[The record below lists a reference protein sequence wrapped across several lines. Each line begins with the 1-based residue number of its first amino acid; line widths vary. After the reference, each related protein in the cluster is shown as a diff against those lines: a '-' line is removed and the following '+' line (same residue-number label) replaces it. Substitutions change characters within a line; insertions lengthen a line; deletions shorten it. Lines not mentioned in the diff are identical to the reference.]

1 MENVKYKLAGVLCA
15 GLLTAC
21 SYPSVVTMP
30 TSARS
35 YQPMVM
41 PVNNGSIYQPQTAV
55 MLFEENLARNVGD
68 VVTIQISES
77 LETSDTSNTTIGR
90 KTSVQNTGTAD
101 DGAPAI
107 IRTIM
112 GRNNF
117 SGTGDSQ
124 FKGNGSIANKNGVT
138 ATLAATVIDVLP
150 NGNLLI
156 GGDKR
161 VSLHGQQSVLRVT
174 GVIRRKD
181 IQSGNIVS
189 SKKIADARIELVG
202 QGTVSDA
209 NTMSWM
215 QKIFLS
221 LSPI

>member
-1 MENVKYKLAGVLCA
+1 
-15 GLLTAC
+15 
-21 SYPSVVTMP
+21 
-30 TSARS
+30 
-35 YQPMVM
+35 
-41 PVNNGSIYQPQTAV
+41 
-55 MLFEENLARNVGD
+55 
-68 VVTIQISES
+68 
-77 LETSDTSNTTIGR
+77 
-90 KTSVQNTGTAD
+90 
-101 DGAPAI
+101 
-107 IRTIM
+107 
-112 GRNNF
+112 
-117 SGTGDSQ
+117 
-124 FKGNGSIANKNGVT
+124 
-138 ATLAATVIDVLP
+138 
-150 NGNLLI
+150 LI